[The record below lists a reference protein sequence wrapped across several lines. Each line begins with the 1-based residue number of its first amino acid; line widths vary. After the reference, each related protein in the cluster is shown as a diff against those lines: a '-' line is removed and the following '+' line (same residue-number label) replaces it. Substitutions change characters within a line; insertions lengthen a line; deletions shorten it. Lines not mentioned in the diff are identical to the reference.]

1 MASGYGKLIGSM
13 GPSFVDWMHNLNNL
27 HLHLGTMG
35 AVQFGQ
41 PEFKVLQV
49 RQRRLGK
56 GWPVGCQK
64 SSIRG

>member
-13 GPSFVDWMHNLNNL
+13 GPSFVDWMHNFNNL
-27 HLHLGTMG
+27 HLHLSTMG

-56 GWPVGCQK
+56 GWQVWGQE
-64 SSIRG
+64 SSMRG